1 MSEDADDSSKTE
13 EATSKKLEKAH
24 NEGQWPLTPEIA
36 HALAIVVMLIM
47 VISILPWQVPDAQRR
62 LAYYFEHAVDF
73 PMDRASVGRLLLRSV
88 LDSLFLLW
96 LPILMFTFVGVYA
109 TVFQKGWKVSW
120 KPVVPNFGKLNPIAG
135 FKNLFSVVPQTVEL
149 VKSLAKMTIVA
160 VAAYFVLLPVL
171 HSVEH
176 FIGIELVPML
186 VEINATVRRL
196 LFTVLTVVA
205 SIAAADYF
213 YQRYSFAKKMRM
225 TKQEVKDEHKQSE
238 GDPQVKS
245 RIRQIRLQR
254 VRKRMMAAVPS
265 ADVVVTN
272 PTHFSVALKY
282 EAESMGAPVVVA
294 KGADVLAM
302 RIREIAKENGVP
314 IMANP
319 PLARALYASVDIDQ
333 EVPPEH
339 YRAVAEVITYVMKL
353 RRNSGR
359 S

>member
-24 NEGQWPLTPEIA
+24 GEGQWPLTQEIA

-47 VISILPWQVPDAQRR
+47 VIAILPWQVPDAQRK
-62 LAYYFEHAVDF
+62 LSYYFEHAVDF
-73 PMDRASVGRLLLRSV
+73 PMDRGAVGHLLLRTV
-88 LDSLFLLW
+88 LDSLSLLW
-96 LPILMFTFVGVYA
+96 LPILMFGFVGVYA
-109 TVFQKGWKVSW
+109 TVFQKGWHVSW
-120 KPVVPNFGKLNPIAG
+120 TPVMPNFGKLNPIAG
-135 FKNLFSVVPQTVEL
+135 FKNLFSVVPQAIEL
-149 VKSLAKMTIVA
+149 AKSLAKMAVVA
-160 VAAYFVLLPVL
+160 IAAYLVLLPVL
-171 HSVEH
+171 RSVEH

-186 VEINATVRRL
+186 LEINATVRRL
-196 LFTVLTVVA
+196 LIAVLAVVGT
-205 SIAAADYF
+205 IAAADYF
-213 YQRYSFAKKMRM
+213 YQRYSFNKKLRM

-254 VRKRMMAAVPS
+254 VRKRMMASVPT

-282 EAESMGAPVVVA
+282 DAESMGAPVVVA
-294 KGADVLAM
+294 KGADVLAF
-302 RIREIAKENGVP
+302 RIREIATEHGVP

-353 RRNSGR
+353 RRNSG
-359 S
+359 